1 MSGVPYTRRLVAL
14 MAAYAM
20 VLQAFLP
27 LTALAA
33 AGSTGP
39 ICMTAGDAA
48 PPPLSDQNN
57 CGCAA
62 ECGVCCALHA
72 LAAPP
77 QVAVP
82 AAPAVVTSIGT
93 PLRLAFNL
101 PSPRHRPQAPRP
113 PPAH

>member
-1 MSGVPYTRRLVAL
+1 

-62 ECGVCCALHA
+62 GCGVCCSLQA
-72 LAAPP
+72 LASPP
-77 QVAVP
+77 QVAVL
-82 AAPAVVTSIGT
+82 AAPAVAT
-93 PLRLAFNL
+93 PMRTPPRLAFDL

>member
-1 MSGVPYTRRLVAL
+1 

-27 LTALAA
+27 LTALTALTA
-33 AGSTGP
+33 AGSIGP
-39 ICMTAGDAA
+39 ICMTVGDAA

-62 ECGVCCALHA
+62 GCGVCCSLQA
-72 LAAPP
+72 LASPP
-77 QVAVP
+77 QVAVL
-82 AAPAVVTSIGT
+82 AAPAVAT
-93 PLRLAFNL
+93 PMRTPSRLAFDL